1 MELTVSELLELLDCA
16 QSGDCGGSD
25 CFCGGE
31 FDLETADCGC
41 TQRRPTVAHTGPDHY
56 CSVHEIAYPHSKYEK
71 CPLCTEMAYSLC
83 IEPLSGGVPY
93 WQCTCGYK
101 PISFVCPKCGKT
113 QH

>member
-1 MELTVSELLELLDCA
+1 MELTVSELLSIMERVQGLAERECTDGCE
-16 QSGDCGGSD
+16 CGGSLPE
-25 CFCGGE
+25 GVPNA
-31 FDLETADCGC
+31 LTW
-41 TQRRPTVAHTGPDHY
+41 